1 MLYYKA
7 TFTPAS
13 EVALGASVADS
24 VKKDFA
30 WSNDRR
36 HVVNPTDPIMV
47 SEVSQA
53 PLVTVIAVIFSF
65 LFLK

>member
-7 TFTPAS
+7 AL